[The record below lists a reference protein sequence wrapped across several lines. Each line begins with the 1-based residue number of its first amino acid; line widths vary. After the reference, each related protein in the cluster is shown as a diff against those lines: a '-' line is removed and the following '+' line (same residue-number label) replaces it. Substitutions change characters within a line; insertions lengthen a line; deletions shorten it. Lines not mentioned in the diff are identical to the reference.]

1 MTEVAQTFL
10 NIGPWA
16 SLAIASI
23 CVVSFLVFLSLRNLL
38 KNSIIS
44 PSSLEEKVNRIE
56 LNQTKMS
63 ERQTKMCD
71 DICAIK
77 SDVSYIHGR
86 LNGKPIDK

>member
-1 MTEVAQTFL
+1 MAEVAQTFL

-23 CVVSFLVFLSLRNLL
+23 CVVSFLVFLSLRNMF

-44 PSSLEEKVNRIE
+44 PNSLEEKVNRIE
-56 LNQTKMS
+56 S
-63 ERQTKMCD
+63 RQSKMCD
-71 DICAIK
+71 DICQIK

-86 LNGKPIDK
+86 LNGKPTDM